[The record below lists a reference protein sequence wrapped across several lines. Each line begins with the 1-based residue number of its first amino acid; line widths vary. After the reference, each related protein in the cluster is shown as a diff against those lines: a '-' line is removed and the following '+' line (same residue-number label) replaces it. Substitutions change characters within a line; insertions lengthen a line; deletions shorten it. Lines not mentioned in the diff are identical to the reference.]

1 MKTREEESLTRLYA
15 RKAMRKDSCEYTG
28 QTNEEV
34 RLAFAP
40 GLLSASPGSSA
51 ASAVTYGQLC
61 KGGGMRQKEKMI
73 IKRQENA
80 RLGKSGLKGIKE
92 ADGRQLGLSNAEDRE
107 GGK

>member
-1 MKTREEESLTRLYA
+1 
-15 RKAMRKDSCEYTG
+15 
-28 QTNEEV
+28 
-34 RLAFAP
+34 
-40 GLLSASPGSSA
+40 
-51 ASAVTYGQLC
+51 
-61 KGGGMRQKEKMI
+61 MRQKEKMI